1 MYPRTLNRIRGKTR
15 SGQYVM
21 TIHAEEEMNFDE
33 FTIFDIENAILTG
46 EIIERQTDS
55 ETGEFKYVIEGS
67 ALTDRHVG
75 IVVKLSP
82 TNKLVIITVYE
93 A

>member
-1 MYPRTLNRIRGKTR
+1 
-15 SGQYVM
+15 M

-33 FTIFDIENAILTG
+33 FTIFDVENAILKG
-46 EIIERQTDS
+46 SIKERQTDS
-55 ETGEFKYVIEGS
+55 ETKELKYVIEGPS
-67 ALTDRHVG
+67 LTVHSVG
-75 IVVKLSP
+75 IVAKLSP

>member
-1 MYPRTLNRIRGKTR
+1 MLDRLRQKVR
-15 SGQYVM
+15 SGNYVM

-33 FTIFDIENAILTG
+33 FTIFDVENAILKG
-46 EIIERQTDS
+46 SIIERQKEADS
-55 ETGEFKYVIEGS
+55 GEFKYILEGPS
-67 ALTDRHVG
+67 LTNRIVG
-75 IVVKLSP
+75 IVTKLSQ